1 MSFINKNANLVLLFL
16 IIISAIALVGATV
29 FFQTRFEDI
38 NSEYTQKLEQL
49 RLVSADLEQQQA
61 LLNKIKADLNIKNE
75 REQALGEQFT
85 EVKETKEL
93 LETQKQNLETRKQ
106 ELETELE
113 DTESSL
119 QNTQSEL
126 EAKKTLVAQ
135 LTGEVDTW
143 KAKTNV
149 EENKRKRAEDDL
161 KSCQDA
167 KALCTG
173 CPS

>member
-29 FFQTRFEDI
+29 FFQTKFEDI
-38 NSEYTQKLEQL
+38 NTEYNQKLEQL

-61 LLNKIKADLNIKNE
+61 ILNKVKADLNIKSE
-75 REQALGEQFT
+75 REHILGEQFT
-85 EVKETKEL
+85 EVKEDKEI
-93 LETQKQNLETRKQ
+93 LETQKQHLESRKQ

-113 DTESSL
+113 DTESIL
-119 QNTQSEL
+119 QSTQNEL

-143 KAKTNV
+143 KSKTEF
-149 EENKRKRAEDDL
+149 EEKKRRDAEDAL
-161 KSCQDA
+161 RACTDA
-167 KALCTG
+167 KALCT
-173 CPS
+173 CP